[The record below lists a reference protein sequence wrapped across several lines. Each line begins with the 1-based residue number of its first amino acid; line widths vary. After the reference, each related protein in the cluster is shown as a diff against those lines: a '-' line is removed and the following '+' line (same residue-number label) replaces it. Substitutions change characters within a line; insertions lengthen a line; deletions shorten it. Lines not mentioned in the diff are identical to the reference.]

1 MRKHIACLDG
11 IRGGLA
17 LWVFFG
23 HICFAVGATIPLVSS
38 PALAVDLF
46 MLISGFLMMY
56 HYSNYTL
63 SSGRVIG
70 DASTTFQWPEAK
82 KFWIRRF
89 FRIAPLYYFLLPIS
103 FVIGTE
109 FQTWVKNIEAAFPP
123 PWIDALNAYVSPTD
137 HSFSIQNLLSH
148 ITFVFGAFP
157 QYASNNSLPD
167 WSLSLEMQ
175 FYFVFP
181 LLLVFFKPSR
191 VFYVL
196 AIAILAVLTFEKLF
210 GLYLDNGLL
219 GNYPQPSFLPFKFHV
234 FVAGM
239 ALGYLCKYVD
249 RKILLRSPYWLV
261 FLLPLLLLNKY
272 VIIIAL
278 SIAVLVLSQHK
289 LVLAINGLLEKKLFR
304 FLGDI
309 SYGVYLVHLPIA
321 YFVVQQLLAWDHFHA
336 IGALSRFAV
345 ASSISLTII
354 IPVAYL
360 LHQAIEIPGINL
372 GKRLTSNRDV
382 KHVPSIGTGQ

>member
-1 MRKHIACLDG
+1 MAKHIGCLDG

-23 HICFAVGATIPLVSS
+23 HICFAVGATIPIISA
-38 PALAVDLF
+38 PGLAVDLF

-56 HYSNYTL
+56 HYSNYTFA
-63 SSGRVIG
+63 SNQAIN
-70 DASTTFQWPEAK
+70 DASTVFQWHDAK

-103 FVIGTE
+103 FMIGSE
-109 FQTWVKNIEAAFPP
+109 FQTWVKNLEAAFPP
-123 PWIDALNAYVSPTD
+123 PWIEALNAYVSPTD
-137 HSFSIQNLLSH
+137 YTFSVQNLLAH
-148 ITFVFGAFP
+148 LTFVFGAFP
-157 QYASNNSLPD
+157 AYSSNNSLPD

-175 FYFVFP
+175 FYLVFP
-181 LLLVFFKPSR
+181 LVVVFFKPSR

-196 AIAILAVLTFEKLF
+196 GIAILAVLAIGKLF
-210 GLYLDNGLL
+210 GLYLDTGLL

-249 RKILLRSPYWLV
+249 KQRLLRSPYWFV
-261 FLLPLLLLNKY
+261 FLLPLALLNKY

-278 SIAVLVLSQHK
+278 GIAVLVLSKHP
-289 LVLAINGLLEKKLFR
+289 LVLVINGILEKKVFR

-321 YFVVQQLLAWDHFHA
+321 YFTVYQLLAWEHFHVM
-336 IGALSRFAV
+336 GALSRFAI
-345 ASSISLTII
+345 ASAIALVVIL
-354 IPVAYL
+354 PVAYL
-360 LHQAIEIPGINL
+360 LHRVIEIPGIHL
-372 GKRLTSNRDV
+372 GKRLTSSRRTNDAS
-382 KHVPSIGTGQ
+382 SIAS